1 MKTTNFEVKNRK
13 IERIDFTTHTGEYN
27 VDTFKFNFDEEWNEL
42 DKTLVIVVNDKTYNI
57 AILNDEA
64 ILPKEAYV
72 DSQRISIG
80 VFGKKED
87 ILLASNLIEIWMTE
101 GAYKEG
107 EEPENLPTPTQWDLY
122 IQEINTIVNH
132 VEELANGLDDKVV
145 EVENKLANGDFLE
158 EVKKYTE
165 EYVNNLIGDYEIA
178 MDELI
183 EGSGVWVY
191 KK

>member
-183 EGSGVWVY
+183 EGSGV
-191 KK
+191 